1 MFLIHQRQLRYQ
13 YILSLIV
20 PLFHSPHTLS
30 FIIVEVTKSW
40 KKNCGQFFCQ
50 QYKLRVEVIG
60 LTKKDT
66 KQHFFTV
73 TDGISTVKN
82 QLIESYQS
90 GVMMINGIT
99 TEELTRLITRKNN

>member
-1 MFLIHQRQLRYQ
+1 PSTSRCSLHVALPIFLIHQRQLRYQ

-66 KQHFFTV
+66 KQHFFRSEVHT
-73 TDGISTVKN
+73 SE
-82 QLIESYQS
+82 LQS
-90 GVMMINGIT
+90 RFD
-99 TEELTRLITRKNN
+99 L